1 MEVRSQISQESM
13 PAFRSNIEVNE
24 DEFAAAGKMK
34 QLKSNAMI
42 YPKTESKKQS
52 HDNVQN
58 YLAR

>member
-1 MEVRSQISQESM
+1 M

-52 HDNVQN
+52 HDQDNVQN
-58 YLAR
+58 YLAH